1 MIKLDERGKQC
12 PLPVIETKRALQADA
27 QGAAEVLVDNEIAV
41 QNLQKMAAHLG
52 YEAHAVKKNEREF
65 CVRLQRRADAAA
77 PSEQAQPVL
86 NAAGGAEDAADR
98 KENARDRKADA
109 ADRKENAADRKE
121 DAADRKEDAAECG
134 TGRIREGMVAVIAS
148 DCMGSGDEAL
158 GRLLMKGYLYALAQ
172 QDRLPQTI
180 LLYNRGAYLSCQGS
194 EALGDLRDLEAMGVE
209 ILTCGTCLNHYELE
223 KLLAVGGVTNM
234 YEIVE
239 RQTAAKLILRP

>member
-52 YEAHAVKKNEREF
+52 YEAHAVKKSEREF

-86 NAAGGAEDAADR
+86 NSGDGA
-98 KENARDRKADA
+98 
-109 ADRKENAADRKE
+109 E